1 MGRPLSPKGNLQMD
15 FKKLTVITGH
25 YGSGKTNFAVNLA
38 LDTAAQGK
46 KCVVVDLDIVNPY
59 FRTADFEEMF
69 AKRGIALKAPAY
81 ANSNLD
87 IPALNIS
94 VKSLLDE
101 YDSVIIDVGGD
112 DEGAKALGRYAPAI
126 RECESSQ
133 ILYVINKYRYLT
145 KEPEDALQ
153 LMREIEAASGLLC
166 TGIVNNSCLGFETTT
181 ETVAASLEF
190 AERVSDACKL
200 PIMATAAVKE
210 ALPENA
216 PAPYPVEIYVKTAW
230 N

>member
-1 MGRPLSPKGNLQMD
+1 MVSYRSPKGKIQMD

-94 VKSLLDE
+94 VKSLLH
-101 YDSVIIDVGGD
+101 
-112 DEGAKALGRYAPAI
+112 
-126 RECESSQ
+126 
-133 ILYVINKYRYLT
+133 
-145 KEPEDALQ
+145 LQ
-153 LMREIEAASGLLC
+153 DLLF
-166 TGIVNNSCLGFETTT
+166 L
-181 ETVAASLEF
+181 
-190 AERVSDACKL
+190 
-200 PIMATAAVKE
+200 
-210 ALPENA
+210 
-216 PAPYPVEIYVKTAW
+216 
-230 N
+230 